1 MCERR
6 RCQKSLSKFWKYRT
20 QQIYE
25 DHKRSTYPLFSF
37 LKAFF
42 GGHFCSVFGF
52 NPVKSDVDISL
63 KFGLFTFQVNSDDL
77 LRMRVVFRS
86 MSEVKF

>member
-1 MCERR
+1 M
-6 RCQKSLSKFWKYRT
+6 KTTKDLSTVFFFEGIFW
-20 QQIYE
+20 
-25 DHKRSTYPLFSF
+25 
-37 LKAFF
+37 
-42 GGHFCSVFGF
+42 GHFCSVFGF

-86 MSEVKF
+86 MSEVKFCRGEILIQEEC